1 MNFDLI
7 VLSLYI
13 LLLASIAYMIFLFD
27 AKQKKLA
34 QELYAREME
43 EQEFAEL
50 EEEIPSE
57 DEGATPEIQPTQE
70 SVRSSPVENEDE
82 VILRQRLRQAQTV
95 LG

>member
-13 LLLASIAYMIFLFD
+13 LLLASIAYMVFLFD

-34 QELYAREME
+34 EELYVREME

-57 DEGATPEIQPTQE
+57 DEHEVEGTHPAEPTM
-70 SVRSSPVENEDE
+70 SSPVDDE
-82 VILRQRLRQAQTV
+82 MILRQRLQATRAV